1 MIRFSFKKLSV
12 ILFLS
17 NLVLCNL
24 SAELNVIPMV
34 DFGALQLKDDNYLF
48 SPSGILML
56 KYKKDE
62 NDVSDGPDLVAG
74 SLSYGQDVISKGI
87 DGFEEKQ
94 FHSMGAF
101 GKVGFGRNTFLM
113 KVTGRGAHPFDS
125 YKNFEGLLFYSREF
139 IKNDSMTLA
148 VGGGLAATDTGITL
162 GDIDIFVVPLPMVYF
177 AYKNQII
184 QTEMEW
190 TGLPMIN
197 LMLFPEN
204 MFRLRGK
211 AALAGFDLPTDLQW
225 DCALCW
231 YPFKNEPFNE
241 LVSVSAG
248 VASNVKKLRIN
259 AENSLKYQYYCAY
272 GEVSITALTIRGG
285 YAFGGKQILRTKD
298 NKFSKDYDGGFYATI
313 SGMYKF

>member
-24 SAELNVIPMV
+24 CAELNVIPMV

-48 SPSGILML
+48 SPAGTLMF

-62 NDVSDGPDLVAG
+62 NDVSGGPDLIAG
-74 SLSYGQDVISKGI
+74 SVSYGQDIISEGI
-87 DGFEEKQ
+87 KGFEEKQ

-148 VGGGLAATDTGITL
+148 VGGGLAATDTGIVL
-162 GDIDIFVVPLPMVYF
+162 GGIDIFVVPLPMVYF
-177 AYKNQII
+177 AYKNHIV

-259 AENSLKYQYYCAY
+259 AENSLKYQYYCTY

-298 NKFSKDYDGGFYATI
+298 DKFSKDYDGGFYVTI

>member
-12 ILFLS
+12 I
-17 NLVLCNL
+17 
-24 SAELNVIPMV
+24 
-34 DFGALQLKDDNYLF
+34 
-48 SPSGILML
+48 
-56 KYKKDE
+56 
-62 NDVSDGPDLVAG
+62 
-74 SLSYGQDVISKGI
+74 
-87 DGFEEKQ
+87 
-94 FHSMGAF
+94 
-101 GKVGFGRNTFLM
+101 
-113 KVTGRGAHPFDS
+113 
-125 YKNFEGLLFYSREF
+125 LFYSREF

-162 GDIDIFVVPLPMVYF
+162 GDIDIFVVPLPMIYF

-272 GEVSITALTIRGG
+272 GELSITALTIRGG

-298 NKFSKDYDGGFYATI
+298 DKFSKDYDGGFYVTI

>member
-1 MIRFSFKKLSV
+1 MSKFNLKKIGAV
-12 ILFLS
+12 LFLS
-17 NLVLCNL
+17 SAVLFNLC
-24 SAELNVIPMV
+24 AELNVIPMV
-34 DFGALQLKDDNYLF
+34 DFGALQIKDDNYLF
-48 SPSGILML
+48 SPAGTLMF
-56 KYKKDE
+56 KYKKNE
-62 NDVSDGPDLVAG
+62 NDVSGSPDLIAG
-74 SLSYGQDVISKGI
+74 SLSYGQDIISKGI

-101 GKVGFGRNTFLM
+101 GKVGFGRNTFLL
-113 KVTGRGAHPFDS
+113 KVTGRGAHPFDY

-148 VGGGLAATDTGITL
+148 VGGGLAATDTGIVL
-162 GDIDIFVVPLPMVYF
+162 GGIDIFVVPLPMIYF

-190 TGLPMIN
+190 TGLPMMN

-204 MFRLRGK
+204 MFRVRVK
-211 AALAGFDLPTDLQW
+211 ASLAGFDLPTDLQW
-225 DCALCW
+225 DFALSC
-231 YPFKNEPFNE
+231 YPVKKEPFNE

-259 AENSLKYQYYCAY
+259 TEDSLKYQYYCAY
-272 GEVSITALTIRGG
+272 GELSITALTIRGG
-285 YAFGGKQILRTKD
+285 YAFGGKQVLRTKEG
-298 NKFSKDYDGGFYATI
+298 KFSKKYAGGFYSTI